1 MFVKG
6 IKEEDFANYKKPSM
20 FIIFPY
26 CSFKCDKECGRPVC
40 QNSELASAPVISV
53 PALTIVEKY
62 VSNPITKAI
71 VFGGLE
77 PFDSYED
84 MIKLIK
90 KFRNQ
95 TRDTIVIYTGY
106 KEEELAD
113 RLKEVAKYP
122 NIIIKFGRFI
132 PDDVPVYDKI
142 LGIALS
148 SHNQYAKI
156 IS

>member
-26 CSFKCDKECGRPVC
+26 CSFKCDKECGRSVC
-40 QNSELASAPVISV
+40 QNSELASAPVISI

-84 MIKLIK
+84 MMKLIK